1 VNERARNG
9 RNLMVCR
16 GFAASGT
23 PQRPSHVGRAGRFLN
38 ILGWTLL
45 ALGGLLSLPAVAD
58 EPKFTTLEVEQLR
71 EFQQHEGFRLAT
83 LAQTSDVNIRANRLE
98 GRIRRHTHPTSHHFL
113 YLIAGQIELSVGD
126 ETRVVGAG
134 DFVIIPRG
142 MPHAMHK
149 IGASEAIFLDVASP
163 PDVGDVIWHE

>member
-1 VNERARNG
+1 
-9 RNLMVCR
+9 MVCR
-16 GFAASGT
+16 GLAASGT
-23 PQRPSHVGRAGRFLN
+23 PQRPSGVGRARRLIT
-38 ILGWTLL
+38 ILGWTSL

-83 LAQTSDVNIRANRLE
+83 LAQTSDVNIRVNRLE
-98 GRIRRHTHPTSHHFL
+98 GRIKRHTHPTSHHFL
-113 YLIAGQIELSVGD
+113 YLIAGRIELSVGD
-126 ETRVVGAG
+126 ETRVVGTG

-142 MPHAMHK
+142 MPHTMHK

>member
-1 VNERARNG
+1 
-9 RNLMVCR
+9 M
-16 GFAASGT
+16 
-23 PQRPSHVGRAGRFLN
+23 RFPK
-38 ILGWTLL
+38 ISRWSLL
-45 ALGGLLSLPAVAD
+45 ALACLLPLLAEAN
-58 EPKFTTLEVEQLR
+58 EPKFAVIEVEKLQV
-71 EFQQHEGFRLAT
+71 FQQHEGFRLAT